1 MRADLAARLLPDV
14 YRRVVGSSAPLGAI
28 LDVMERLHAPVEA
41 VLADL
46 PTYFDPQRTPP
57 SFVPFLAR
65 WVDLDRWLDDG
76 SDRFDTGT
84 GRLRQVVAA
93 ASELSRM
100 RGTAEGLR
108 CALEWA
114 LGISGVSVVAD
125 ATPFHVVVTLPS
137 SAEEHRDLV
146 ARIVAQEKPA
156 HATAEI
162 VYSGDAPARFV
173 GGPPAS
179 GSTSTPPPPAGP
191 SPATS
196 GSVASAE
203 PRPTAGAPPIAPAS
217 TSAAPGLSPASTAE
231 ESHVAPH
238 ADGVPAPTDAGTGAD
253 TS

>member
-14 YRRVVGSSAPLGAI
+14 YRRVVDSSAPLGAI
-28 LDVMERLHAPVEA
+28 LGVMEQLHAPVEA

-46 PTYFDPQRTPP
+46 PSYFDPQRAPS

-100 RGTAEGLR
+100 RGTADGLR

-125 ATPFHVVVTLPS
+125 ATPFHLAVTLPAA
-137 SAEEHRDLV
+137 AEEHRDLV

-162 VYSGDAPARFV
+162 VYSGD
-173 GGPPAS
+173 
-179 GSTSTPPPPAGP
+179 TSP
-191 SPATS
+191 
-196 GSVASAE
+196 E
-203 PRPTAGAPPIAPAS
+203 P
-217 TSAAPGLSPASTAE
+217 
-231 ESHVAPH
+231 V
-238 ADGVPAPTDAGTGAD
+238 AGT
-253 TS
+253 S